1 MSKILGIFGAGGA
14 GREVL
19 ELARIINSKTQRW
32 QEIYFILDIEITSK
46 EVNNVRVLS
55 YEDFRSKYGDSSE
68 IIVAIGEPLVREKIF
83 NKLEQDNMN
92 LASLIHPDVYIPDST
107 TIGRGVIIQYGCFI
121 SCNVTIKD
129 YVYIQPHCNI
139 SHDDVLQEGCIIS
152 GFVNLAGNVKI
163 GKFTYIGLSAALKE
177 DISIGDRSIIS
188 MGAIVYKNVPDSVVV
203 IGNPA
208 RVIARNID
216 GKVFRR

>member
-14 GREVL
+14 GRGVL

-139 SHDDVLQEGCIIS
+139 GHDDLLQEGCIIS
-152 GFVNLAGNVKI
+152 SLSSIAGNVKI

>member
-83 NKLEQDNMN
+83 NKLEQDNMK